1 MPTTSRLREDC
12 GGPRFL
18 DLRALLVTV
27 PFVLATSVLSSA
39 PPTSRAAWQWF
50 LVNLAAV
57 AATALVVIPLR
68 RIARSRI
75 APLPVVIAT
84 GAAVGGVKGLATS
97 VFGQVFGVVPDLWS
111 DAMNRVP
118 STVVLGAVLIPALAA
133 MYSAWDRWRAERDVL
148 IVELV
153 RRSIEAGDQ
162 DQTSYR
168 HELRDIV
175 DRTRIAVV
183 QSRPVDVAPTL
194 RHVVHHELRPLSA
207 RVLANTDTPPQLT
220 ARHVLSMAIR
230 QETWSLRVVPLLF
243 AVTSWQLLSR
253 YVGPGEALARSA
265 LMTLVLILVL
275 IVASPLRPHRRVAAE
290 VYLIG
295 VIVVATLLQRILVH
309 AVMGVVE
316 PLGHVGTTITT
327 AVWLGEL
334 LVATAVITS
343 ARHDRDAIRSRL
355 LELRGPQG
363 VRDAIGHGVR
373 AIEGREFAFFIH
385 GHLQNQLLASA
396 HRFETSD
403 TADDHRK
410 ALQSALDV
418 LDHATAL
425 PSADTSLEERLQDLV
440 TRWSGLATLSV
451 HLELESPLGPGHV
464 ADSVIHVV
472 VEAVTNA
479 VRHGM
484 AANVD
489 VTVAHD
495 GGAVVVVVTDDGFG
509 PRRGPPSTG
518 SRYFD
523 MVSGGSW
530 TLEGLPRGG
539 SRLRVQLSDA
549 TRA

>member
-1 MPTTSRLREDC
+1 MPTTSRIREDC

-18 DLRALLVTV
+18 DLRALFVTV

-39 PPTSRAAWQWF
+39 PPTSRAAWQWL
-50 LVNLAAV
+50 LVNLVAV

-111 DAMNRVP
+111 DAVNRVP
-118 STVVLGAVLIPALAA
+118 STVVLGAVLIPALSA

-153 RRSIEAGDQ
+153 RRSLDAGDQ

-175 DRTRIAVV
+175 ERTRTVV
-183 QSRPVDVAPTL
+183 TGLQPLDVAPAL
-194 RHVVHHELRPLSA
+194 RQVVHHELRPLSA
-207 RVLANTDTPPQLT
+207 RVLANTETPPQLT

-230 QETWSLRVVPLLF
+230 QEAWSLRVVPLLF
-243 AVTSWQLLSR
+243 AVTSWQLISR
-253 YVGPGEALARSA
+253 YVGPGEALGRSA
-265 LMTLVLILVL
+265 LMTLALVVVLV
-275 IVASPLRPHRRVAAE
+275 VASPLRPKRAVAAE

-295 VIVVATLLQRILVH
+295 VIVVTTLLQRILVH

-316 PLGHVGTTITT
+316 PLDHVGITITT

-334 LVATAVITS
+334 LVVTAVIAS

-355 LELRGPQG
+355 LELSGPQG

-373 AIEGREFAFFIH
+373 AIEGREFAFFVH

-403 TADDHRK
+403 TADDRQR
-410 ALQSALDV
+410 ALLSTLDV
-418 LDHATAL
+418 LDHAMAS
-425 PSADTSLEERLQDLV
+425 PSSDTSLEERLQDLV

-451 HLELESPLGPGHV
+451 HLDLEPPLGPGQLGDHV
-464 ADSVIHVV
+464 LHVV

-484 AANVD
+484 AATID
-489 VTVAHD
+489 VTVTRHD
-495 GGAVVVVVTDDGFG
+495 GVVVVVVTDDGFG
-509 PRRGPPSTG
+509 PRQGPPSTG

-523 MVSGGSW
+523 MVSGGAW
-530 TLEGLPRGG
+530 MLEGRAHGG
-539 SRLRVQLSDA
+539 CRLSVQLSDG